1 MRRSLWLENRDSFV
15 GKGSLEPVI
24 EDLVVTVY
32 MKKCEQILSYSWLQS
47 GWVGG
52 IQEEGHVGND
62 SRIYGFQ
69 NLILESLWHDSLTEK
84 AMKEDKVGSG
94 ICEFSFVHVVLEVPL
109 RHRSE

>member
-1 MRRSLWLENRDSFV
+1 M
-15 GKGSLEPVI
+15 
-24 EDLVVTVY
+24 
-32 MKKCEQILSYSWLQS
+32 
-47 GWVGG
+47 GG
-52 IQEEGHVGND
+52 IQGEGHVRND

-109 RHRSE
+109 RYRSE